1 MRIAIFGTELISH
14 KQDELLSLIDVL
26 ERYAESYFVN
36 IDFAKQI
43 TATTD
48 RVLNQEYIYNSA
60 DDFPSNVDF
69 VISYGGDGT
78 FLNCVRTL
86 AGRQIPILGV
96 NSGRL
101 GFLANVTKSGLEE
114 AIISLRNKE
123 FTLEN
128 RTMLQIDGLDNTIEY
143 PYALN
148 EIGIQKSHVNMID
161 VEVATDN
168 QFVATYRGD
177 GVLVAT
183 PTGSTAYSLSVGGPI
198 LSPQANCLVIS
209 PVAPHTLTM
218 RPLVIPDNVNLSI
231 SIHSRNNHNFLTLD
245 NRSYEIPNGCK
256 LNIKKS
262 EKSIILVQLQNNS
275 FYQTLRNKR
284 MWGVDK
290 RDNKR

>member
-96 NSGRL
+96 NS
-101 GFLANVTKSGLEE
+101 
-114 AIISLRNKE
+114 
-123 FTLEN
+123 
-128 RTMLQIDGLDNTIEY
+128 
-143 PYALN
+143 
-148 EIGIQKSHVNMID
+148 
-161 VEVATDN
+161 
-168 QFVATYRGD
+168 
-177 GVLVAT
+177 
-183 PTGSTAYSLSVGGPI
+183 
-198 LSPQANCLVIS
+198 
-209 PVAPHTLTM
+209 
-218 RPLVIPDNVNLSI
+218 
-231 SIHSRNNHNFLTLD
+231 
-245 NRSYEIPNGCK
+245 
-256 LNIKKS
+256 
-262 EKSIILVQLQNNS
+262 
-275 FYQTLRNKR
+275 
-284 MWGVDK
+284 
-290 RDNKR
+290 